1 MDAKINLDE
10 KLALLDRPFVLGIV
24 GYFNDYKLRSSWR
37 CLRTRLAST
46 RAITDVL

>member
-24 GYFNDYKLRSSWR
+24 GYFNDYKLQVVMAVFADA
-37 CLRTRLAST
+37 LGKHASHH
-46 RAITDVL
+46 